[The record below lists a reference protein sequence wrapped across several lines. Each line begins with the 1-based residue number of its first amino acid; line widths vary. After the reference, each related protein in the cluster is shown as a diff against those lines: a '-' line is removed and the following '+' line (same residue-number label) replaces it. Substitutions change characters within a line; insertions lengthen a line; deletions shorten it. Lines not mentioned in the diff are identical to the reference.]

1 MVDYSAA
8 LPQQQ
13 FFQAPDMLQNAM
25 RMQQIQAQGAQ
36 MQELARQRSEEE
48 ASRNITAPLNSP
60 EYFQQLARIN
70 PKFAVQAINLN
81 RQNIAADRAAEA
93 STRQAAVST
102 AELALK
108 NRELIAKHGEEFQ
121 RNLRMI
127 DAYPVEQRPEAY
139 GRLVS
144 SLPPDLQTVFPR
156 QYSPDAVRLGMS
168 TTTQLLDAAKPQV
181 QMFGD
186 VPVAVTPETGTFTP
200 LREAGVG
207 APVGGGAGAPV
218 AGAGAPA
225 VNNALAAR
233 AGAPAAGGEAGY
245 LTGLNRAEGT
255 AKNPYSS
262 AEGKFQFIDST
273 FVDTARKTF
282 PGLADKSPAQILSL
296 RGKKLDNGMQIED
309 VLEQRLRADNTQA
322 LTSAGIAPTPGNTYL
337 AHFLGA
343 GGARSLLSVDPNT
356 PVSQILDPRAIA
368 ANKSVLEGKTAGQ
381 VAAWADSKFGGSPGL
396 AASMTAGNQR
406 QAGVG
411 APSFTPA
418 MGGGMSP
425 TAPTMNNAM
434 TLSLMGQQ
442 PPQQGNALAMQAA
455 PMAQLQ
461 AAPIAAPQPAPAL
474 SAFQQAQQDAAQRKL
489 QQRGAE
495 KRQDL
500 EIAQQEK
507 IQTSLPQIEDAA
519 SLTLKNIESLIGG
532 AQVDA
537 KGRVVYPE
545 GAKRAHPGFESSVG
559 TSVSKLLMSKP
570 IAGTSRS
577 DFETR
582 FEQVKGGT
590 FLDAYNSLRGGG
602 AIDQKEGEKATAALN
617 RMNLAQSEAEF
628 IRAARDFED
637 VVKKGVARARTM
649 AQGGAGS
656 NMTSAATAA
665 ATAPQAKPAER
676 QVKRSGMYNG
686 RRVVEYSDGATEY
699 AD

>member
-108 NRELIAKHGEEFQ
+108 NRELIAKHGQEF
-121 RNLRMI
+121 RDNLRMV
-127 DAYPVEQRPEAY
+127 DAHPEDQRPEAY
-139 GRLVS
+139 GRLIA
-144 SLPPDLQTVFPR
+144 SLPPDLQAVFPR

-168 TTTQLLDAAKPQV
+168 TTTQLLDAAKPQI

-186 VPVAVTPETGTFTP
+186 VPVAVLPGKGTYSA
-200 LREAGVG
+200 LREEGVG
-207 APVGGGAGAPV
+207 APMGGAGAPV
-218 AGAGAPA
+218 AGVGAPA
-225 VNNALAAR
+225 VSNALAAR
-233 AGAPAAGGEAGY
+233 AGAPMGGAGASAMPGAAAPAAGGEAGY

-282 PGLADKSPAQILSL
+282 PGLANKSPTEILAL
-296 RGKKLDNGMQIED
+296 RGQKLPDGTQIED
-309 VLEQRLRADNTQA
+309 VLEKVLRANNTQA
-322 LTSAGIAPTPGNTYL
+322 LVSAGIAPTPGNTYL

-343 GGARSLLSVDPNT
+343 GGARSLLGVDPNT

-381 VAAWADSKFGGSPGL
+381 VAAWADSKFGGAPGL

-406 QAGVG
+406 QGGVG

-434 TLSLMGQQ
+434 ALGLMGQQ

-455 PMAQLQ
+455 PMTQLQ
-461 AAPIAAPQPAPAL
+461 TAPIAAPQPAPAL
-474 SAFQQAQQDAAQRKL
+474 TAFQQAQQAADQRKL
-489 QQRGAE
+489 AVKRAEESDKAAVKLESTEAERRQNAKQALSLVADPNIENLIKGSTAGLLQRGG
-495 KRQDL
+495 
-500 EIAQQEK
+500 
-507 IQTSLPQIEDAA
+507 AA
-519 SLTLKNIESLIGG
+519 LYEGFSGRSTTGAISSGKLDMLANKLTLDLSGGKLGAGISNEDRNFLQKTIGDIANRNTGIDERLG
-532 AQVDA
+532 ALAQLKEMLSA
-537 KGRVVYPE
+537 MSEGKPMRVVPTE
-545 GAKRAHPGFESSVG
+545 TEEP
-559 TSVSKLLMSKP
+559 KP
-570 IAGTSRS
+570 SARRRT
-577 DFETR
+577 T
-582 FEQVKGGT
+582 
-590 FLDAYNSLRGGG
+590 LDGVGGG
-602 AIDQKEGEKATAALN
+602 GQARGNAAVN
-617 RMNLAQSEAEF
+617 
-628 IRAARDFED
+628 
-637 VVKKGVARARTM
+637 GVDT
-649 AQGGAGS
+649 S
-656 NMTSAATAA
+656 N
-665 ATAPQAKPAER
+665 PLLR
-676 QVKRSGMYNG
+676 
-686 RRVVEYSDGATEY
+686 
-699 AD
+699 